1 MWLSGCSCR
10 ELEALE
16 RQRSLWKQILLAAV
30 TNAQTHPTKQ
40 GRSLKRTEHLGKRER
55 LSSSD
60 SVVIELG
67 FNRGGEDSMETGTRS
82 LGEEKPE
89 FSSGQDSIHARRKFK
104 RDMERS
110 PARVPAIPSGPG
122 QGRGEEDP

>member
-1 MWLSGCSCR
+1 M
-10 ELEALE
+10 
-16 RQRSLWKQILLAAV
+16 
-30 TNAQTHPTKQ
+30 TNSQTHLTKL

-55 LSSSD
+55 LSSND

-67 FNRGGEDSMETGTRS
+67 FNRRSEDSMETGTRS

-89 FSSGQDSIHARRKFK
+89 FSSGQDSIHAQRKFK
-104 RDMERS
+104 RDTERS

-122 QGRGEEDP
+122 QGRGEEGP